1 MEISAI
7 QFTFENCEGITI
19 PISCFSNL
27 KYKIDGKHISDF
39 QANIKD
45 NLNIDCN
52 GLCNQSMSP
61 IQRISQNDIT
71 DIEFIGKDGVSKNYY
86 VLWGNYYHEVN
97 SYQKSVIH
105 NYTDI
110 DISINKKN
118 YTEDI
123 FQVLRDNEVGD
134 TFIDMH
140 GCNCKICENDNGRY
154 LSSFDQNGKEI
165 KTYLDVVSSEFYK
178 E

>member
-19 PISCFSNL
+19 PISCFSDL
-27 KYKIDGKHISDF
+27 KYKIEKGCMTEF

-45 NLNIDCN
+45 NLHIDCSE
-52 GLCNQSMSP
+52 LYDSCVSP
-61 IQRISQNDIT
+61 IQRISKNDIT
-71 DIEFIGKDGVSKNYY
+71 QIQLIKKGKSNDYNVIWEEHSSDCNG
-86 VLWGNYYHEVN
+86 
-97 SYQKSVIH
+97 YQKSIIH
-105 NYTDI
+105 NYTNI

-123 FQVLRDNEVGD
+123 SQVLRDNEVGD

-140 GCNCKICENDNGRY
+140 GCSCKICENANGRY
-154 LSSFDQNGKEI
+154 LASFDRNGEEI
-165 KTYLDVVSSEFYK
+165 KTYLDVISSEFYK